1 MDEHMRKVDQN
12 NTNKNLASN
21 LRQQSSSEL
30 TQQDQLESTGID
42 THDAQHTQ
50 QNNVEDDVDFGQEN
64 EGNLDQID
72 YARGQQ
78 VVGTINESS
87 DGANPIRKLSQNR
100 QPPWKFQ
107 DNLERGLQSYSAS
120 YYDVLHE
127 DDYLLQDK
135 MSDPISFL
143 ANTMYH
149 HQAMK
154 EPDSVEF
161 KREVIK
167 EILDHCSRKH
177 WVVVKRDEVPKQCDI
192 LPAVWSMKRKRDL
205 VTRIPYKY
213 RA

>member
-42 THDAQHTQ
+42 TYDAQHTQ

-87 DGANPIRKLSQNR
+87 DGANPIRKLSRNR

-120 YYDVLHE
+120 YYDALHE
-127 DDYLLQDK
+127 DDYLLQTK
-135 MSDPISFL
+135 CQVQFHFWQKLMLIL
-143 ANTMYH
+143 CII
-149 HQAMK
+149 
-154 EPDSVEF
+154 
-161 KREVIK
+161 IK
-167 EILDHCSRKH
+167 
-177 WVVVKRDEVPKQCDI
+177 Q
-192 LPAVWSMKRKRDL
+192 
-205 VTRIPYKY
+205 
-213 RA
+213 